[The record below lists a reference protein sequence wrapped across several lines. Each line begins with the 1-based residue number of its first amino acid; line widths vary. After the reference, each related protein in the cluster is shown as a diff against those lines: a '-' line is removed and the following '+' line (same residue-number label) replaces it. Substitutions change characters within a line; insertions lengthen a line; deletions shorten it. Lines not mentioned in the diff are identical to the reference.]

1 MSDQRTVELLS
12 RARRQIQLYTDRQTA
27 GEHPFFFVPRLNKN
41 NSIIKIDS
49 DSGLYILQMAD
60 RSDVKFV
67 TGQNAINMFMF
78 LEEVTAEVEAG
89 KIKDKRCV
97 C

>member
-27 GEHPFFFVPRLNKN
+27 GEHPFFFVPRQHKN

-89 KIKDKRCV
+89 KIKDKRCI